1 MKAGVYE
8 TPNNELIYVAKDR
21 TVTAKVGAPQQSSWV
36 GAKVSH
42 RSKDDTVLIDGAVRC
57 TRYAVVPDGC
67 TDHQGLVDGLHA
79 ERRVAEKT
87 ARHVAA
93 AGEGPSGIVAL
104 ALPGKPSSGTW
115 RDAYR
120 AKMRL
125 DGWSPVGKQAARRHR
140 RKGHEVIRDADGQQ
154 WWQP

>member
-8 TPNNELIYVAKDR
+8 TPNQELIYVAKDR

-36 GAKVSH
+36 GEKVSH

-57 TRYAVVPDGC
+57 TRYADVPDGC
-67 TDHQGLVDGLHA
+67 TDHQDLVDRLHA
-79 ERRVAEKT
+79 ERRRV
-87 ARHVAA
+87 
-93 AGEGPSGIVAL
+93 
-104 ALPGKPSSGTW
+104 GKPSTGTI
-115 RDAYR
+115 AFTA
-120 AKMRL
+120 AKPKRL

-154 WWQP
+154 WWRP

>member
-8 TPNNELIYVAKDR
+8 TPNSELIYVAKDR

-42 RSKDDTVLIDGAVRC
+42 RAKDDTVLIDGAVRC
-57 TRYAVVPDGC
+57 TRYADVPDGC
-67 TDHQGLVDGLHA
+67 TDHQDLVDRLHA

-93 AGEGPSGIVAL
+93 AGEGP
-104 ALPGKPSSGTW
+104 GKLLSTGTLTFT
-115 RDAYR
+115 A
-120 AKMRL
+120 AKPKRL

-154 WWQP
+154 WWRP